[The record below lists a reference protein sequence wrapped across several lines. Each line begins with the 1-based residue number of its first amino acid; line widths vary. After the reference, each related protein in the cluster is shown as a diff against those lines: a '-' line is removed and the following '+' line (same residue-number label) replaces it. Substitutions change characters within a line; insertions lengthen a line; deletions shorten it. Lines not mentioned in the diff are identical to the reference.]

1 MQQAALSMVW
11 ANSRHLG
18 CRYPAKVE
26 RSAGLKG
33 RPIAASG
40 AALDG
45 EMRMR
50 GAK

>member
-1 MQQAALSMVW
+1 MPLGIRLLFHPGTANPHQAA
-11 ANSRHLG
+11 
-18 CRYPAKVE
+18 PAKVE